1 MFFLHTDIHIIVTGI
16 RPRCVCVCVCVCV
29 WFQELFSTININCN
43 TLSFEG
49 SCDSENPSN
58 G

>member
-1 MFFLHTDIHIIVTGI
+1 MCV
-16 RPRCVCVCVCVCV
+16 RVCACVCVCVACACVCD
-29 WFQELFSTININCN
+29 WFQELFSTMNINCN